1 MLPGT
6 ILYVVG
12 ADALTKGLAEGRV
25 PWALI
30 GVLAMVILILTL
42 LVRQAR
48 NKLNAKEQAVENNS

>member
-12 ADALTKGLAEGRV
+12 ADVFTKGLAEGRV
-25 PWALI
+25 PWPLVGAL
-30 GVLAMVILILTL
+30 VVAVLILTV

-48 NKLNAKEQAVENNS
+48 RRLKEKESQAKVN